1 MKGKPVLRQAS
12 LKSMMAAAIFLA
24 GCGELR
30 TISAPLTEDSTAAR
44 NGAEPGGLVYGLP
57 YTVLRI
63 DGKLEATPP
72 RVTYTITPIILAD
85 PAARFRARFN
95 PSGWADNSLDVTVN
109 AEGLLTSGSATIADQ
124 RGAIVVEA
132 ARLAGQVGGLR
143 GFGLLPPSPPGT
155 PTPPSPYPFSVTYT
169 ADQLASASGQALP
182 DMATIRLIPPPREAT
197 AASTPPRC
205 DLSLCYRPMTTVFG
219 EISRPS
225 SPTPLANRFA
235 LSIVDTSRV
244 EGVQLVGA
252 ALVTRSNT
260 LTFNNG
266 VLTRHQIN
274 QPSSALALASVPTTA
289 LGAFTKALSE
299 VLTIRVDQATSDAQ
313 LVQQQA
319 ALLEARVKLL
329 QAEQA
334 LQAAAAQNAAR

>member
-1 MKGKPVLRQAS
+1 MLRQAS

-30 TISAPLTEDSTAAR
+30 TISAPLTEDPTAAR

-57 YTVLRI
+57 HTVLRI
-63 DGKLEATPP
+63 EGKLEGTPP
-72 RVTYTITPIILAD
+72 RVTYTITPIMLAD
-85 PAARFRARFN
+85 PNARFRTRFN
-95 PSGWADNSLDVTVN
+95 PSGWDDNTLDVTVN
-109 AEGLLTSGSATIADQ
+109 AEGLLTSGSAAITDQ

-132 ARLAGQVGGLR
+132 ARLAGQVGGAGLQGLR
-143 GFGLLPPSPPGT
+143 DQRT

-169 ADQLASASGQALP
+169 ADQLASDSGQALP
-182 DMATIRLIPPPREAT
+182 DMATIRLSPPPREAT

-219 EISRPS
+219 EISRPR
-225 SPTPLANRFA
+225 SPSVLANRFA

-252 ALVTRSNT
+252 ALVTRGNT

-266 VLTRHQIN
+266 VLTRHQID
-274 QPSSALALASVPTTA
+274 QPSSALALARMPTKALEAFTTA
-289 LGAFTKALSE
+289 LSGA
-299 VLTIRVDQATSDAQ
+299 LTVRVQQATSDVQ
-313 LVQQQA
+313 LVQQQT

-334 LQAAAAQNAAR
+334 LQAAVAQNAAR

>member
-1 MKGKPVLRQAS
+1 MLRQAS

-30 TISAPLTEDSTAAR
+30 TISAPLTEDPTAAR

-57 YTVLRI
+57 HTVLRI
-63 DGKLEATPP
+63 EGKLEGTPP
-72 RVTYTITPIILAD
+72 RVTYTITPTILAD

-95 PSGWADNSLDVTVN
+95 PSGWDDNTLDVTVN
-109 AEGLLTSGSATIADQ
+109 AEGLLTSGSAIITDQ

-132 ARLAGQVGGLR
+132 ARLGGLVD
-143 GFGLLPPSPPGT
+143 GAGLLELFAQNA

-169 ADQLASASGQALP
+169 ADQLASGQALP
-182 DMATIRLIPPPREAT
+182 DMATIRLSLPPREAT

-205 DLSLCYRPMTTVFG
+205 DFSLCYRPMTTVFG
-219 EISRPS
+219 EISRPR
-225 SPTPLANRFA
+225 SPAVLANRFA

-244 EGVQLVGA
+244 EGIQLVGA

-266 VLTRHQIN
+266 VLTRHQID
-274 QPSSALALASVPTTA
+274 QPSSALALARVPTKALEAFTTA
-289 LGAFTKALSE
+289 LSGA
-299 VLTIRVDQATSDAQ
+299 LTVRVQQATNDVQ

-319 ALLEARVKLL
+319 ALLDARVKLL

-334 LQAAAAQNAAR
+334 LQAAVAQNAAR

>member
-30 TISAPLTEDSTAAR
+30 TISAPLTEDPTAAR
-44 NGAEPGGLVYGLP
+44 NGAEAGGLVYGLP

-85 PAARFRARFN
+85 PTARFRARFN
-95 PSGWADNSLDVTVN
+95 PSGWDDNSLDVTVN
-109 AEGLLTSGSATIADQ
+109 AEGLLTSGSATITDQ

-132 ARLAGQVGGLR
+132 ARLAGQGGGLR

-155 PTPPSPYPFSVTYT
+155 PAPPSPYPFSVTYT
-169 ADQLASASGQALP
+169 ADQLASAQALP

-219 EISRPS
+219 EISRPN

-266 VLTRHQIN
+266 VLTRHQID
-274 QPSSALALASVPTTA
+274 QPSSALALARMPTKALEAFTTA
-289 LGAFTKALSE
+289 LSGA
-299 VLTIRVDQATSDAQ
+299 LTLRVQQTTNDAQ